1 MFLCC
6 YLAESCCAQ
15 FSFIILSDMP
25 NAIVQCVDLVRVTML
40 SVVVL
45 SVLMQN
51 VIRQSVIRLSVMV
64 QKLVWNPYLLLTLR
78 LQEI

>member
-1 MFLCC
+1 M
-6 YLAESCCAQ
+6 
-15 FSFIILSDMP
+15 
-25 NAIVQCVDLVRVTML
+25 QCVDLVRVTML

-64 QKLVWNPYLLLTLR
+64 PKLVWGPYSLLTLR